1 MKKGSATLSLFLLI
15 SFLHIFPGIVQ
26 AGQKPEAFMPEQVF
40 SFGSAWEG
48 DIISHDFIIIN
59 KGSSPLE
66 IIKIEPDCG
75 CTAAS
80 GEQLILPLRAGKISL
95 KLLTE
100 GYGGETLN
108 KITNIYTN
116 DPVQP
121 LVRVELKGYVKNF
134 VDLSPDFIKLEGKSQ
149 QKIMSKMTI
158 TPANKEIDFKIVR
171 STAKDNSNIRFEI
184 KRNDQAIPAHYELI
198 VENIKKDPGRY
209 SDLIVLLTDT
219 SQTISIRVFGNIT
232 Q

>member
-15 SFLHIFPGIVQ
+15 SILHIFPDIAQ
-26 AGQKPEAFMPEQVF
+26 AGQGPEVFMPEKVF

-48 DIISHDFIIIN
+48 DIIPHDFIIIN

-80 GEQLILPLRAGKISL
+80 GEQRILPLRGGKISL
-95 KLLTE
+95 LLSTE

-108 KITNIYTN
+108 KITKIYTN
-116 DPVQP
+116 DPAQP
-121 LVRVELKGYVKNF
+121 LVTVELKGYVKNF
-134 VDLSPDFIKLEGKSQ
+134 VDLSPDFIELKGKVQ
-149 QKIMSKMTI
+149 QKIISKMTI
-158 TPANKEIDFKIVR
+158 TPATKEIDFKIVR

-184 KRNDQAIPAHYELI
+184 KRNDQTIPAHYELI
-198 VENIKKDPGRY
+198 VENVKKDPGRY
-209 SDLIVLLTDT
+209 TDLIVLLTDT
-219 SQTISIRVFGNIT
+219 SQTISIRVFGNIS